1 MKKILI
7 IIQREYFNRVKNRTF
22 IILCLV
28 APLLFAGV
36 IIVPSLLA
44 GQPNAPRK
52 IVVVDESGCPDSMS
66 YAMMFHDTANLHFD
80 YDHLY
85 WNLAKVEKLYK
96 DSEQVSILDVPANFM
111 GGCSADSSV
120 VHSMGLSVILKSKNE
135 PGFATLSLLSNIMS
149 TEVQKDMMKV
159 SHVPQQAIDLSL
171 KKILVEDEIKGKI
184 QVGEVKAAVGLGS
197 GMLIYF
203 YVLLF
208 GVMVMKS
215 VVEEKSNRI
224 VEVIISSVRPIEL
237 MMGKIIAVLFAGLT
251 QLAVWIILSSLIL
264 FPIIHKIQDDATDVT
279 RALNQP
285 SVGTVVN
292 PEKSILSFNI
302 TQETKDTIDTIM
314 SIPWGNVIPIF
325 IFYFV
330 FGYLMY
336 AAIFAAVGSA
346 VDTDADTS
354 QFSVVVTIPK
364 IIAILSFPA
373 VMNDPD
379 GPIAKWLSMIPF
391 TSPIIMMMR
400 IPFGGVWPWE
410 LYLSMAILV
419 ASFYIMTWIA
429 ARIYRVGILMYGK
442 KNSWR
447 ELGKWLFYKA

>member
-1 MKKILI
+1 
-7 IIQREYFNRVKNRTF
+7 
-22 IILCLV
+22 
-28 APLLFAGV
+28 
-36 IIVPSLLA
+36 
-44 GQPNAPRK
+44 
-52 IVVVDESGCPDSMS
+52 
-66 YAMMFHDTANLHFD
+66 
-80 YDHLY
+80 
-85 WNLAKVEKLYK
+85 
-96 DSEQVSILDVPANFM
+96 
-111 GGCSADSSV
+111 
-120 VHSMGLSVILKSKNE
+120 LSVILKSKNE